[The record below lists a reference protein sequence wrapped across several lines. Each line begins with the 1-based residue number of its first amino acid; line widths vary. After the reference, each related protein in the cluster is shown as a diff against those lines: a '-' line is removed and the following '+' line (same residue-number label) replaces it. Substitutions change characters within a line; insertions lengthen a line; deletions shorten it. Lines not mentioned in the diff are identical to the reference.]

1 MTASFFNHIRLAT
14 ALSFAFALFALLPS
28 HADAQV
34 YSDTQTPMPRVSVPS
49 PVAQVSDS
57 KQSESLFAQRV
68 DVDAAFSPDDIT
80 LLADG
85 SITWATLF
93 VSPDAYSMSLC
104 LAGLSLPEG
113 ATLTVSDTISSVVKS
128 VWITASATE
137 AITPTILSSAIILR
151 YVGPSTS
158 LPSFSI
164 TAANCG
170 FRPIGH
176 GSATGNKATAGAY
189 GSSASCEVAAVCH
202 DGVDLQRRS
211 VCRLILNG
219 LYYGTGTLVN
229 NTAQD
234 NAPLV
239 LTAAHVVGSASLT
252 SCEALFGYE
261 EPVCQNDYDVYCKG
275 TEEISG
281 GTLVAFDAST
291 DMAVIRLSQSPSVV
305 SAPYWAGWSRTTSAQ
320 EASVYCIH
328 HPYGDVKKISTASSA
343 TPDASYTGDKNAV
356 GGSFAS
362 KSHWFIKSWDDGAT
376 EGGSSG
382 SALFSSDGLVIGA
395 LTGGSATCKSPVRDY
410 FWMIS
415 KAWNASSNSHSTLSS
430 ALDPQ
435 GLDPQSL
442 SGLNLSQS
450 DVPVFTSSNFSVA
463 SESLTESDGIT
474 SSISKMVQPFTPSST
489 RTIWAIGLLASDAS
503 SSSSSS
509 KGPRL
514 NVGVSSSASTE
525 PTESVSSLLNQFRS
539 SGNVVLALPSAVTV
553 SKGKTAYLH
562 VFQSNF
568 TSSDAVYLLLAD
580 ATSDYLLQYKNG
592 SFQTVDGKCLAVNFI
607 YTEQTDTSTSDVTT
621 SHLSVTVSDNVA
633 TISGEPMRLV
643 AVYDRQGRLVS
654 QVNPEGDDLVSVNMC
669 GMASGVYIIRALTT
683 AGGQSSFKILN
694 Y

>member
-1 MTASFFNHIRLAT
+1 MMTAPFFHRATFLSLASFFL
-14 ALSFAFALFALLPS
+14 ALLPS
-28 HADAQV
+28 RSNAQVYADAQ
-34 YSDTQTPMPRVSVPS
+34 MPTLRVSIPS
-49 PVAQVSDS
+49 PVAPSSDT

-68 DVDAAFSPDDIT
+68 EANAAFSPDDIA

-85 SITWATLF
+85 SITWSALF
-93 VSPDAYSMSLC
+93 ASPDAYSMSLC
-104 LAGLSLPEG
+104 LADISIPDGGSLS
-113 ATLTVSDTISSVVKS
+113 VSDSAYTVVKS
-128 VWITASATE
+128 VWIPDSASN
-137 AITPTILSSAIILR
+137 AITPTISGSSIVLC
-151 YVGPSTS
+151 YVGPSTV

-164 TAANCG
+164 PAANCG

-176 GSATGNKATAGAY
+176 GAVSTNKATAGAY
-189 GSSASCEVAAVCH
+189 GSSASCEVPAVCYE
-202 DGVDLQRRS
+202 GVDFQRRS

-234 NAPLV
+234 YAPMV
-239 LTAAHVVGSASLT
+239 LTSAHVVGSSTLT

-275 TEEISG
+275 TEDISG

-291 DMAVIRLSQSPSVV
+291 DMAVIRLSQSPTIV
-305 SAPYWAGWSRTTSAQ
+305 SAPYWAGWSRTSTAQ
-320 EASVYCIH
+320 SSSLYCIH
-328 HPYGDVKKISTASSA
+328 HPYGDVKKVSTASSA
-343 TPDASYTGDKNAV
+343 TPNASYTGDKNAV

-362 KSHWFIKSWDDGAT
+362 KSHWFIKSWNDGAT

-395 LTGGSATCKSPVRDY
+395 LTGGSATCKSPERDY
-410 FWMIS
+410 FWMVN
-415 KAWNASSNSHSTLSS
+415 KAWDASSNSHPALSS

-442 SGLNLSQS
+442 SGLNFTQS
-450 DVPVFTSSNFSVA
+450 DAPVFSASNFSA
-463 SESLTESDGIT
+463 SDDLTESDGIT
-474 SSISKMVQPFTPSST
+474 SSNTKMVQPFTPSST
-489 RTIWAIGLLASDAS
+489 RTIWAIGLSASDAS
-503 SSSSSS
+503 SSSTSS
-509 KGPRL
+509 KGPML
-514 NVGVSSSASTE
+514 NVDISASATTD
-525 PTESVSSLLNQFRS
+525 PSESVSSLLTQFRN
-539 SGNVVLALPSAVTV
+539 SGNVVLALPSSVTV
-553 SKGKTAYLH
+553 TKGNTAYIH

-568 TSSDAVYLLLAD
+568 SSSDAVYLLLAD
-580 ATSDYLLQYKNG
+580 ASSDYLSIYKNG

-621 SHLSVTVSDNVA
+621 SRLSVAVADNVA

-669 GMASGVYIIRALTT
+669 GMASGIYIIRALTT
-683 AGGQSSFKILN
+683 SGGQSSFKILN